1 MVQIL
6 CGNPTAYSL
15 ERCDILLRR
24 NKMGRPINKKFFGNA
39 ASPYDNQQTGGTSGV
54 GGEGVAS
61 VTFSNS
67 GTLYSQGTTVSFAA
81 PNIKGGVRALGT
93 PVIDAAGLLRDVT
106 ITVRGTGYTSAPAL
120 TVTTASS
127 VVKAS
132 TGTIAQTVVY
142 PETTTGI
149 YVGMKAIGTGISAS
163 ATYVVSVVGAAVNLT
178 WPNAGAVTTASSIS
192 FVDTGASFASSIA
205 LTAATYENAIAFT
218 SFLLAKDGGAN
229 AVTGGDIHKQESSRR
244 YLVENSEGIGQVKL
258 VATDAL
264 TAGTMNIIATDG
276 AGSTYFVR
284 KLTAKKAYLV
294 NRTSTSTAVVSGLV
308 AQWTVTGST
317 GNTLITAATGT
328 TQVSIANN

>member
-1 MVQIL
+1 
-6 CGNPTAYSL
+6 
-15 ERCDILLRR
+15 
-24 NKMGRPINKKFFGNA
+24 MGRPIKKRFFGNLN
-39 ASPYDNQQTGGTSGV
+39 SPFTDIPTSSNSGV
-54 GGEGVAS
+54 GGES
-61 VTFSNS
+61 VNTITVSNS
-67 GTLYSQGTTVSFAA
+67 GTNYSAGTVVTIGA
-81 PNIKGGVRALGT
+81 PQIAGGVPATISYSRNS
-93 PVIDAAGLLRDVT
+93 AGSL
-106 ITVRGTGYTSAPAL
+106 TVNLVNSGTGYTSAPSL
-120 TVTTASS
+120 TVTTATG
-127 VVKAS
+127 VIKVS

-149 YVGMKAIGTGISAS
+149 LVGMKAIGTGISAS
-163 ATYVVSVVGAAVNLT
+163 ATYVVSVVGSAVNLT

>member
-1 MVQIL
+1 
-6 CGNPTAYSL
+6 
-15 ERCDILLRR
+15 
-24 NKMGRPINKKFFGNA
+24 MGRPIKKRFFGNLN
-39 ASPYDNQQTGGTSGV
+39 SPFTDIPTSSNSGV
-54 GGEGVAS
+54 GGES
-61 VTFSNS
+61 VNTITVSNS
-67 GTLYSQGTTVSFAA
+67 GTNYSAGTVVTIGA
-81 PNIKGGVRALGT
+81 PQIAGGVPATISYSRNS
-93 PVIDAAGLLRDVT
+93 AGSL
-106 ITVRGTGYTSAPAL
+106 TVNLVNSGTGYTSAPSL
-120 TVTTASS
+120 TVTTATT
-127 VVKAS
+127 VAKAAS
-132 TGTIAQTVVY
+132 TGTAGATI
-142 PETTTGI
+142 I
-149 YVGMKAIGTGISAS
+149 YVTNTNGIAVGMAVSGSNVGTGSVVSSVGTGLVNVS
-163 ATYVVSVVGAAVNLT
+163 AT
-178 WPNAGAVTTASSIS
+178 NADTINTTVTFTDA
-192 FVDTGASFASSIA
+192 GASFASSIA

>member
-1 MVQIL
+1 
-6 CGNPTAYSL
+6 
-15 ERCDILLRR
+15 
-24 NKMGRPINKKFFGNA
+24 MGRPIKKRFFGNLN
-39 ASPYDNQQTGGTSGV
+39 SPFTDIPTSSNSGV
-54 GGEGVAS
+54 GGES
-61 VTFSNS
+61 VNTITVSNS
-67 GTLYSQGTTVSFAA
+67 GTNYSAGTVVTIGA
-81 PNIKGGVRALGT
+81 PQIAGGVPATISYSRNS
-93 PVIDAAGLLRDVT
+93 AGSL
-106 ITVRGTGYTSAPAL
+106 TVNLVNSGTGYTSAPSL
-120 TVTTASS
+120 TVTTATT
-127 VVKAS
+127 VAKAAS
-132 TGTIAQTVVY
+132 TGTAGATI
-142 PETTTGI
+142 I
-149 YVGMKAIGTGISAS
+149 YVTNTNGIAVGMAVSGSNVGTGSVVSSVGTGLVNVS
-163 ATYVVSVVGAAVNLT
+163 AT
-178 WPNAGAVTTASSIS
+178 NANTINTTVTFTDA
-192 FVDTGASFASSIA
+192 GASFASSIA

-308 AQWTVTGST
+308 AQWTLTGST

-328 TQVSIANN
+328 TQVSIASN

>member
-1 MVQIL
+1 
-6 CGNPTAYSL
+6 
-15 ERCDILLRR
+15 
-24 NKMGRPINKKFFGNA
+24 MGRPIKKRFFGNLN
-39 ASPYDNQQTGGTSGV
+39 SPFTDIPTSSNSGV
-54 GGEGVAS
+54 GGES
-61 VTFSNS
+61 VNTITVSNS
-67 GTLYSQGTTVSFAA
+67 GTNYSAGTVVTIGA
-81 PNIKGGVRALGT
+81 PQIAGGVPATISYSRNS
-93 PVIDAAGLLRDVT
+93 AGSL
-106 ITVRGTGYTSAPAL
+106 TVNLVNSGTGYTSAPSL
-120 TVTTASS
+120 TVTTATT
-127 VVKAS
+127 VAKAAS
-132 TGTIAQTVVY
+132 TGTAGATI
-142 PETTTGI
+142 I
-149 YVGMKAIGTGISAS
+149 YVTNTNGIEVGMAVSGSNVGTGSVVSSVGTGLVNVS
-163 ATYVVSVVGAAVNLT
+163 AT
-178 WPNAGAVTTASSIS
+178 NANTINTTVTFTDA
-192 FVDTGASFASSIA
+192 GASFASSIA